1 MSDLLTVGLAIAT
14 GYRSKKDKEDLLTK
28 QEQESR
34 VALALEDRK
43 TTNQIK
49 VEKAKID
56 AETLA
61 KQQLANSTR
70 YLVTDENGMPSVYTQ
85 YPGQRQNIPKDFK
98 VTGIAM
104 GGATTF
110 QSLPGQDQPSQP
122 LFRDTRGNVGTAQQL
137 NNQYRNLASQ
147 LDAELTGKGNR
158 TEIGVLKK
166 DGTKH
171 IYSQNDM
178 QEINGVT
185 HQTHIHIP
193 GIGVLPNNP
202 EGQAQAI
209 KYSRT
214 TGVPATVVR
223 TAVSRNGMPL
233 GTPTETPFEVGA
245 APTTEGTFTRIIGK
259 PGADGLMSPAEL
271 NDFLEKN
278 EDVKLDEVVHSV
290 YTGQIDPTG
299 KLVPN
304 TLKLQSRNHPEDAEI
319 TTQPI
324 ALNLGNGYVPFDNI
338 QEAKVAAAAAG
349 FAWEDT
355 DHIVYN
361 KITKG
366 GEQTSFTVS
375 SIQNPKRH
383 KKAVGIVELS
393 NGKTIQVTADSKVE
407 LVERFGDGVIFQG
420 MFVVNNDGSIGEG
433 TSQTSVDIELTLP
446 DGTTV
451 LLAGDNATPEQIQ
464 AALSQSRVTVD
475 NVTNKITKREAST
488 DAPVAAHHAKHI
500 DPSLQLSNGQNM
512 SALLS
517 ITNPYTALV
526 NASVKLTTK
535 NIDEINSNE
544 PLRKQYVTSMSQFLG
559 SKYKQIVDKQKE
571 AALMGGVKSQRV
583 QNVFLYVQNSM
594 PSFLQVNGME
604 AELKRRSG
612 MEVDNALN
620 DATNAAQAAG
630 KDGGFTLAAAVNAE
644 TGEEFESPNQ
654 MTENEV
660 AVFAYNVPKTL
671 ASFTTNAL
679 LPAVR
684 RGTSSPNAALEAMFK
699 KDRGLDG
706 EPLTGPDGVV
716 RVSKDQPLVVAMQ
729 KLSTK
734 RRPNGTTYFDMFV
747 DSINGNIDG
756 MQADDYRYF
765 GNTLIGA
772 VNQKGGGI
780 QRFVEAIRPLVRD
793 SITEDGDVTPAFF
806 LQPMDPQG
814 NINPAMQELARQNGF
829 MGDGDNTSAKA
840 FQAKLGKVESADRVI
855 SYSNQLLDGYFLR
868 DQSGKI
874 TGYNSS
880 TAVGNLELNVQGLLY
895 LKDAGLNAL
904 NGLIGKDKAEQIGD
918 LFVGNLNSYKKE
930 LLKNHG
936 LKEEEGIKGT
946 GQSEMEAELRL
957 IAKSVADAGN
967 DPADRALAVR
977 QLYIVNLAYEL
988 SAMMQGG
995 TGGRTISDQDVAII
1009 FRALRQ
1015 QLTATPRSQAQ
1026 VIIEVREIAREM
1038 RAEMTYATSTDP
1050 ATQVAYSFA
1059 KAVSAVSDRGF
1070 HREITPQS
1078 IANRINGVSPAEAQ
1092 RRDEKPAMDPEAYA
1106 SEVLKQVNKNLTA
1119 TGKDE
1124 ISFGDGEEVTLD
1136 AIQEK
1141 AFGAG
1146 ESSQQIFKNILQTT
1160 NRSLNK
1166 GSGA

>member
-14 GYRSKKDKEDLLTK
+14 GYRSKKDREDLLNK
-28 QEQESR
+28 QEKESR
-34 VALALEDRK
+34 AALALDDRK
-43 TTNQIK
+43 TANQIK
-49 VEKAKID
+49 VDKAKID

-61 KQQLANSTR
+61 KQRLANSTR
-70 YLVTDENGMPSVYTQ
+70 HLVTDKNGMPSVYTQ
-85 YPGQRQNIPKDFK
+85 YPGQQLNIPKDSK

-122 LFRDTRGNVGTAQQL
+122 LFRDTKGNVGTAQQL

-147 LDAELTGKGNR
+147 LGEELTGKGNR
-158 TEIGVLKK
+158 IEIGVLKT

-171 IYSQNDM
+171 IYNQNDM

-185 HQTHIHIP
+185 YQTRIELP
-193 GIGVLPNNP
+193 GIGMVLNNP
-202 EGQAQAI
+202 EGQAKAI
-209 KYSRT
+209 DYART
-214 TGVPATVVR
+214 TGNTPTVVT
-223 TAVSRNGMPL
+223 TAVSRNGMIL
-233 GTPTETPFEVGA
+233 GTPTKTKFDVGA
-245 APTTEGTFTRIIGK
+245 APTTEGTFTRLIGV
-259 PGADGLMSPAEL
+259 PGADGFMSPTEL
-271 NDFLEKN
+271 NNFLEDNPKV
-278 EDVKLDEVVHSV
+278 ELDKVVHSV
-290 YTGQIDPTG
+290 YTGQVDPTG

-349 FAWEDT
+349 IAWEDT
-355 DHIVYN
+355 DHIVYD
-361 KITKG
+361 KVTKG
-366 GEQTSFTVS
+366 GEQISFTVS
-375 SIQNPKRH
+375 STQNPKEK
-383 KKAVGIVELS
+383 KKAVGTVELS
-393 NGKTIQVTADSKVE
+393 NGKTVQVFADSKAE
-407 LVERFGDGVIFQG
+407 LINKFGDGVIFQG
-420 MFVVNNDGSIGEG
+420 MFVVNNDGSIGKG
-433 TSQTSVDIELTLP
+433 TSQTSVDVELTLA
-446 DGTTV
+446 DGSTV
-451 LLAGDNATPEQIQ
+451 RRSDATPEQIQ
-464 AALSQSRVTVD
+464 SAVSQTPITID
-475 NVTNKITKREAST
+475 NFTNEITERKTTT
-488 DAPVAAHHAKHI
+488 DAPIAAFHAKHI
-500 DPSLQLSNGQNM
+500 DPSLRLSSGQNM
-512 SALLS
+512 SVFS
-517 ITNPYTALV
+517 NITNPLDAMVAL
-526 NASVKLTTK
+526 SVKLTDS
-535 NIDEINSNE
+535 NINEINSNDL
-544 PLRKQYVTSMSQFLG
+544 LRKQYVTSISQILG
-559 SKYKQIVDKQKE
+559 AKFRQVINEQKI
-571 AALMGGVKSQRV
+571 AALSGGSRPQRI
-583 QNVFLYVQNSM
+583 QKLFPYIKNSM
-594 PSFLQVNGME
+594 PSFLQINGME
-604 AELKRRSG
+604 DELKRMSG
-612 MEVDNALN
+612 IEVITALN
-620 DATNAAQAAG
+620 NAANAAQALAG
-630 KDGGFTLAAAVNAE
+630 DGDFTLAGSVHAE
-644 TGEEFESPNQ
+644 TGEEFDNPTQEA
-654 MTENEV
+654 ENDEV
-660 AVFAYNVPKTL
+660 VFAYNVPKTFV
-671 ASFTTNAL
+671 SFTTNAL
-679 LPAVR
+679 LPAVK

-716 RVSKDQPLVVAMQ
+716 MVSKDQPLVAAMQ

-734 RRPNGTTYFDMFV
+734 KRPNGTTYFDMFV

-756 MQADDYRYF
+756 IQADDYRYF

-829 MGDGDNTSAKA
+829 MGDGSNPSAKA

-904 NGLIGKDKAEQIGD
+904 NGLVGKDKAEQIGD

-967 DPADRALAVR
+967 DQANRALAVR

-1038 RAEMTYATSTDP
+1038 RAEMMYATSTDP

-1092 RRDEKPAMDPEAYA
+1092 RRNEKPAMDPTAYA

-1124 ISFGDGEEVTLD
+1124 ISFEDGEEVTLD
-1136 AIQEK
+1136 AIREK

-1146 ESSQQIFKNILQTT
+1146 DSAQQMFETIQKTT

-1166 GSGA
+1166 GSGV

>member
-14 GYRSKKDKEDLLTK
+14 GYRSKKDREDLLTK

-34 VALALEDRK
+34 AALALDDRK
-43 TTNQIK
+43 TANQIK
-49 VEKAKID
+49 VDKAKIA
-56 AETLA
+56 AEALVS
-61 KQQLANSTR
+61 QQKANVHR
-70 YLVTDENGMPSVYTQ
+70 HLVTDKNGMPSVYTQ
-85 YPGQRQNIPKDFK
+85 YPGQRLNIPEGSK

-110 QSLPGQDQPSQP
+110 QYLPGQDQSSQP
-122 LFRDTRGNVGTAQQL
+122 LFRDTKGNVGTAQQL
-137 NNQYRNLASQ
+137 NTQHKNLASQ
-147 LDAELTGKGNR
+147 LGAELTGKGNR
-158 TEIGVLKK
+158 TEIGVLKE

-171 IYSQNDM
+171 IYSQDDM
-178 QEINGVT
+178 REINGVT
-185 HQTHIHIP
+185 YQSHIRMP
-193 GIGVLPNNP
+193 GIGVFPNTP
-202 EGQAQAI
+202 EGQAQVIEAV
-209 KYSRT
+209 RT

-233 GTPTETPFEVGA
+233 GTPTETAFEVGA
-245 APTTEGTFTRIIGK
+245 APTTEGTFTRLIGV
-259 PGADGLMSPAEL
+259 PGADGYMSSTQL
-271 NDFLEKN
+271 NNFLEDN
-278 EDVKLDEVVHSV
+278 PEVKLDKVVHSV
-290 YTGQIDPTG
+290 YTGQVDSTG

-361 KITKG
+361 RITKG
-366 GEQTSFTVS
+366 GEQISFTVS
-375 SIQNPKRH
+375 STQNPKEK
-383 KKAVGIVELS
+383 KKAVGIVELG
-393 NGKTIQVTADSKVE
+393 NGKTVQVFADSKAE
-407 LVERFGDGVIFQG
+407 LVKKFGDGVTVQG

-446 DGTTV
+446 NGTT
-451 LLAGDNATPEQIQ
+451 LLRSDATPEQIQ
-464 AALSQSRVTVD
+464 SAVSQRRVTVD
-475 NVTNKITKREAST
+475 NFTNEITEREAST
-488 DAPVAAHHAKHI
+488 DAPIAAHHAKHI
-500 DPSLQLSNGQNM
+500 DPSLRLSSGQNM
-512 SALLS
+512 SVLS
-517 ITNPYTALV
+517 NITNPLDAMV
-526 NASVKLTTK
+526 AASVKLTPD
-535 NIDEINSNE
+535 NINEINSNE
-544 PLRKQYVTSMSQFLG
+544 PLRKQYVTSMSQTLG
-559 SKYKQIVDKQKE
+559 GKFRQVIDEQKK
-571 AALMGGVKSQRV
+571 AALSGGSRPQRI
-583 QNVFLYVQNSM
+583 QKLFPYIKNSM
-594 PSFLQVNGME
+594 PSFLQINGME
-604 AELKRRSG
+604 DELKRMSG
-612 MEVDNALN
+612 MEVVKALTDAANNAKKVS
-620 DATNAAQAAG
+620 T
-630 KDGGFTLAAAVNAE
+630 DGDLTLAAKVNAE
-644 TGEEFESPNQ
+644 TGEEFDNPNQ
-654 MTENEV
+654 EAETDAV
-660 AVFAYNVPKTL
+660 VFAYNVPKTL
-671 ASFTTNAL
+671 ASFTTDFL
-679 LPAVR
+679 LPAVK

-716 RVSKDQPLVVAMQ
+716 MVSKDQPLVAAMQ

-734 RRPNGTTYFDMFV
+734 KRPSGTTYFDMFV

-756 MQADDYRYF
+756 VQADDYRYF
-765 GNTLIGA
+765 GNTLIDA

-904 NGLIGKDKAEQIGD
+904 NGLVGKDKAEQIGD

-967 DPADRALAVR
+967 DQADRALAVR

-1092 RRDEKPAMDPEAYA
+1092 RRDEKPAMDPAAYA
-1106 SEVLKQVNKNLTA
+1106 SEVLKQVNQNLTN

-1124 ISFGDGEEVTLD
+1124 ISFGDGEEMTLD

-1146 ESSQQIFKNILQTT
+1146 DSARQRFESILKTT

-1166 GSGA
+1166 GSGV